1 MIKEDRLHDKTNE
14 NRILESTEK
23 VSPDDVVT
31 SVLLTDIHSSLV

>member
-31 SVLLTDIHSSLV
+31 TVYY